1 MTAAD
6 NIKWMR
12 KKGILKHCIMLEQ
25 GLNKGTRFENSPT
38 CNAPEFNALDSN
50 CNRDVHCAVQEH

>member
-1 MTAAD
+1 MTTTD
-6 NIKWMR
+6 NINWMQE
-12 KKGILKHCIMLEQ
+12 KGILKYWILTEQ

-38 CNAPEFNALDSN
+38 GNAPKFNALDNN